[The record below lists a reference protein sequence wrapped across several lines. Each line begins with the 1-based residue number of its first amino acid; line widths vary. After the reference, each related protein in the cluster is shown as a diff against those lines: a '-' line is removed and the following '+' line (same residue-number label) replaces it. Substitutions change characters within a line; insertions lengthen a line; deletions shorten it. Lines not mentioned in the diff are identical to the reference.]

1 MGRYFISAFFAKK
14 GEKRAAIS
22 TAPAI
27 GGIGIVRMSG
37 KDCFEVLEK
46 IFKPKNPETIENI
59 DGYRIKYGTIVNPE
73 TNRIVDEVLVSYFK
87 CPKSYTAENMCE
99 INSHG
104 GIVVLREILELCLKN
119 GAELAKPGEFTE
131 RAFLN
136 GRIDLTQAEAI
147 IDIINAKSTREAQE
161 SANQL
166 EGYLSRKINEIR
178 EKIMDIMVNIEANID
193 YPEYDVEEVSNKD
206 AENKLKEIENEL
218 IKLSKTF
225 ENGKILKEGVKIA
238 IIGSPNAGKS
248 SLLNSMLKEERA
260 IVTDIA
266 GTTRDIIE
274 EQISIEGIPFKVID
288 TAGIRD
294 AKDKIEQIGIE
305 KSKKAANEADVIL
318 AVFDSSVPLNDED
331 REILNLLKHKK
342 SIIVLNKTD
351 LKQIVNNECKEIQD
365 VNTEVI
371 NISLK
376 NNEGLERIY
385 ESLVKMF
392 NLNQINLDNELTITN
407 IRHQE
412 LINKAMEST
421 RKALNDLNNSMPIDI
436 ISINIKEILEHLG
449 EITGDNVSEDIIKSI
464 FAKFCLGK

>member
-1 MGRYFISAFFAKK
+1 MSTI
-14 GEKRAAIS
+14 AAIS

-412 LINKAMEST
+412 LINKAIEST
-421 RKALNDLNNSMPIDI
+421 RMALNDLNNSMPIDI

-449 EITGDNVSEDIIKSI
+449 EITGDNVSEDIIKNI

>member
-1 MGRYFISAFFAKK
+1 MSTI
-14 GEKRAAIS
+14 AAIS

-59 DGYRIKYGTIVNPE
+59 AGYIIKYGTIVNPE
-73 TNRIVDEVLVSYFK
+73 TNRVVDEVLVSYFK

-147 IDIINAKSTREAQE
+147 IDIINAKSTREAQK

-178 EKIMDIMVNIEANID
+178 EKIMDIMVKIEANID

-385 ESLVKMF
+385 KSLVKMF

-412 LINKAMEST
+412 LINKAIEST
-421 RKALNDLNNSMPIDI
+421 RMALNDLNNSMPIDI

-449 EITGDNVSEDIIKSI
+449 EITGDNVSEDIIKRI

>member
-1 MGRYFISAFFAKK
+1 MSTI
-14 GEKRAAIS
+14 AAIS

-59 DGYRIKYGTIVNPE
+59 AGYIIKYGTIVNPE
-73 TNRIVDEVLVSYFK
+73 TNRVVDEVLVSYFK

-178 EKIMDIMVNIEANID
+178 EKIMDIMVKIEANID

-351 LKQIVNNECKEIQD
+351 LKQVVNNECKEIQD

-376 NNEGLERIY
+376 NNEGLEKIY

-412 LINKAMEST
+412 LINKAIEST
-421 RKALNDLNNSMPIDI
+421 RIALNDLNNSMPIDI

>member
-1 MGRYFISAFFAKK
+1 MSTIV
-14 GEKRAAIS
+14 AIS

-37 KDCFEVLEK
+37 KKCFDVLEK

-59 DGYRIKYGTIVNPE
+59 AGYRIKYGTIVNPE

-104 GIVVLREILELCLKN
+104 GIVVLREILEQCLKN

-161 SANQL
+161 SVNQL
-166 EGYLSRKINEIR
+166 GGYLSRKINKIR

-193 YPEYDVEEVSNKD
+193 YPEYDVEEVSNRD

-225 ENGKILKEGVKIA
+225 ENGKILKEGVKVA

-274 EQISIEGIPFKVID
+274 EQISIEGIAFKIID

-294 AKDKIEQIGIE
+294 AQDKIEKIGVE

-351 LKQIVNNECKEIQD
+351 LKQIVNKECKEIQD

-376 NNEGLERIY
+376 KNDEIEKIY
-385 ESLVKMF
+385 DSLVKMF

-412 LINKAMEST
+412 LINKAIKST
-421 RKALNDLNNSMPIDI
+421 RMALNDLKNNMPIDI

-449 EITGDNVSEDIIKSI
+449 EITGDNVSEDIIKNI

>member
-1 MGRYFISAFFAKK
+1 MSTI
-14 GEKRAAIS
+14 AAIS

-59 DGYRIKYGTIVNPE
+59 AGYIIKYGTIVNPE
-73 TNRIVDEVLVSYFK
+73 TNRVVDEVLVSYFK

-178 EKIMDIMVNIEANID
+178 EKIMDIMVKIEANID

-385 ESLVKMF
+385 KSLVKMF

>member
-1 MGRYFISAFFAKK
+1 MSTI
-14 GEKRAAIS
+14 AAIS

-59 DGYRIKYGTIVNPE
+59 AGYIIKYGTIVNPE
-73 TNRIVDEVLVSYFK
+73 TNRVVDEVLVSYFK

-178 EKIMDIMVNIEANID
+178 EKIMDIMVKIEANID

-342 SIIVLNKTD
+342 SIIVLNKSFGSCFFPR
-351 LKQIVNNECKEIQD
+351 L
-365 VNTEVI
+365 
-371 NISLK
+371 S
-376 NNEGLERIY
+376 R
-385 ESLVKMF
+385 
-392 NLNQINLDNELTITN
+392 
-407 IRHQE
+407 R
-412 LINKAMEST
+412 
-421 RKALNDLNNSMPIDI
+421 
-436 ISINIKEILEHLG
+436 
-449 EITGDNVSEDIIKSI
+449 
-464 FAKFCLGK
+464 

>member
-1 MGRYFISAFFAKK
+1 MSTI
-14 GEKRAAIS
+14 AAIS

-37 KDCFEVLEK
+37 KDCFEVLER

-178 EKIMDIMVNIEANID
+178 EKIMDIMVKIEANID

-376 NNEGLERIY
+376 NNEGLEKIY

-412 LINKAMEST
+412 LINKAIEST
-421 RKALNDLNNSMPIDI
+421 RMALNDLNNSMPIDI

>member
-1 MGRYFISAFFAKK
+1 MSTI
-14 GEKRAAIS
+14 AAIS

-59 DGYRIKYGTIVNPE
+59 AGYRIKYGTIVNPE
-73 TNRIVDEVLVSYFK
+73 TNRVVDEVLVSYFK

-99 INSHG
+99 VNSHG

-351 LKQIVNNECKEIQD
+351 LKQVVNKECTEIHD

-376 NNEGLERIY
+376 NNEGLEKIY

-412 LINKAMEST
+412 LINKAIEST
-421 RKALNDLNNSMPIDI
+421 RMALNDLNNSMPIDI
-436 ISINIKEILEHLG
+436 ISINIKEILEYLG

>member
-1 MGRYFISAFFAKK
+1 MSTI
-14 GEKRAAIS
+14 AAIS

-59 DGYRIKYGTIVNPE
+59 AGYIIKYGTIVNPE
-73 TNRIVDEVLVSYFK
+73 TNRVVDEVLVSYFK

-104 GIVVLREILELCLKN
+104 GIVVLREILELCLKK

-178 EKIMDIMVNIEANID
+178 EKIMDIMVKIEANID

-351 LKQIVNNECKEIQD
+351 LKQVVNNECKEIQD

-376 NNEGLERIY
+376 NNEGLEKIY

-412 LINKAMEST
+412 LINKAIEST
-421 RKALNDLNNSMPIDI
+421 RMALNDLNNSMPIDI

>member
-1 MGRYFISAFFAKK
+1 MSTI
-14 GEKRAAIS
+14 AAIS

-46 IFKPKNPETIENI
+46 IFKPKNPETIEKI
-59 DGYRIKYGTIVNPE
+59 AGYRIKYGTIVNPE
-73 TNRIVDEVLVSYFK
+73 TNRVVDEVLVSYFK

-147 IDIINAKSTREAQE
+147 IDIINAKSNREAQE

-351 LKQIVNNECKEIQD
+351 LKQIINNECKEIQD

-376 NNEGLERIY
+376 NNEGLEKIY

-412 LINKAMEST
+412 LINKAIEST
-421 RKALNDLNNSMPIDI
+421 RMALNDLNNSMPIDI

>member
-1 MGRYFISAFFAKK
+1 MSTI
-14 GEKRAAIS
+14 AAIS

-59 DGYRIKYGTIVNPE
+59 AGYRIKYGTIVNPE
-73 TNRIVDEVLVSYFK
+73 TNRVVDEVLVSYFK

-193 YPEYDVEEVSNKD
+193 YPEYDVVEVSNKD

-376 NNEGLERIY
+376 NNEGLEKIY

-412 LINKAMEST
+412 LINKAIEST
-421 RKALNDLNNSMPIDI
+421 RMALNDLNNSMPIDI

-464 FAKFCLGK
+464 FAIFCLGK

>member
-1 MGRYFISAFFAKK
+1 MSTI
-14 GEKRAAIS
+14 AAIS

-59 DGYRIKYGTIVNPE
+59 AGYRIKYGTIVNPE
-73 TNRIVDEVLVSYFK
+73 TNRVVDEVLVSYFK

-412 LINKAMEST
+412 LINKAIEST
-421 RKALNDLNNSMPIDI
+421 RMALNDLNNSMPIDI

-449 EITGDNVSEDIIKSI
+449 EITGDNVSEDIIKNI

>member
-1 MGRYFISAFFAKK
+1 MSTI
-14 GEKRAAIS
+14 AAIS

-46 IFKPKNPETIENI
+46 IFKAKNPETIENI
-59 DGYRIKYGTIVNPE
+59 AGYRIKYGTIVNPE
-73 TNRIVDEVLVSYFK
+73 TNRVVDEVLVSYFK

-136 GRIDLTQAEAI
+136 GRIDLAQAEAI

-166 EGYLSRKINEIR
+166 EGYLSKKINEIR

-351 LKQIVNNECKEIQD
+351 LKQVVNKECTEIHD

-376 NNEGLERIY
+376 NNEGLEKIY

-412 LINKAMEST
+412 LINKAIEST
-421 RKALNDLNNSMPIDI
+421 RMALNDLNNSMPIDI
-436 ISINIKEILEHLG
+436 ISINIKEVLEHLG

>member
-1 MGRYFISAFFAKK
+1 MSTI
-14 GEKRAAIS
+14 AAIS

-59 DGYRIKYGTIVNPE
+59 AGYRIKYGTIVNPE
-73 TNRIVDEVLVSYFK
+73 TNRVVDEVLVSYFK

-104 GIVVLREILELCLKN
+104 GIVVLREILEVCLKN

-193 YPEYDVEEVSNKD
+193 YPEYDVVEVSNKD

-376 NNEGLERIY
+376 NNEGLEKIY

-412 LINKAMEST
+412 LINKAIEST
-421 RKALNDLNNSMPIDI
+421 RMALNDLNNSMPIDI

>member
-1 MGRYFISAFFAKK
+1 MSTI
-14 GEKRAAIS
+14 AAIS

-166 EGYLSRKINEIR
+166 EGYLSRKINKIR

-274 EQISIEGIPFKVID
+274 EQISIEGIPFKIID

-412 LINKAMEST
+412 LINKAIEST
-421 RKALNDLNNSMPIDI
+421 RMALNDLNNSMPIDI

>member
-1 MGRYFISAFFAKK
+1 MSTI
-14 GEKRAAIS
+14 AAIS

-59 DGYRIKYGTIVNPE
+59 GGYRIKYGTIVNPE
-73 TNRIVDEVLVSYFK
+73 TNRVVDEILVSYFK

-248 SLLNSMLKEERA
+248 SLLNSMLREERA

-412 LINKAMEST
+412 LINKAIEST
-421 RKALNDLNNSMPIDI
+421 RMALNDLNNSMPIDI

>member
-1 MGRYFISAFFAKK
+1 M
-14 GEKRAAIS
+14 
-22 TAPAI
+22 
-27 GGIGIVRMSG
+27 
-37 KDCFEVLEK
+37 
-46 IFKPKNPETIENI
+46 
-59 DGYRIKYGTIVNPE
+59 
-73 TNRIVDEVLVSYFK
+73 
-87 CPKSYTAENMCE
+87 
-99 INSHG
+99 
-104 GIVVLREILELCLKN
+104 
-119 GAELAKPGEFTE
+119 
-131 RAFLN
+131 
-136 GRIDLTQAEAI
+136 
-147 IDIINAKSTREAQE
+147 
-161 SANQL
+161 
-166 EGYLSRKINEIR
+166 
-178 EKIMDIMVNIEANID
+178 D

-351 LKQIVNNECKEIQD
+351 LKQVVNKECTEIHD

-376 NNEGLERIY
+376 NNEGLEKIY

-412 LINKAMEST
+412 LINKAIEST
-421 RKALNDLNNSMPIDI
+421 RMALNDLNNSMPIDI

-464 FAKFCLGK
+464 FAKFCF